1 MPMHTSS
8 SSAVSVGHTNK
19 RSYFKMHVGNRMA
32 IVELGGYLTFGIG
45 LLVLCADVYYGFSE
59 GVNFRWSII
68 VMLLSAVLM
77 GLSKIHEVL
86 LEIRDK

>member
-1 MPMHTSS
+1 
-8 SSAVSVGHTNK
+8 
-19 RSYFKMHVGNRMA
+19 MHVGNRMA

-45 LLVLCADVYYGFSE
+45 LLVLCFDIYYDGSDRVMFY
-59 GVNFRWSII
+59 WSII

>member
-1 MPMHTSS
+1 M
-8 SSAVSVGHTNK
+8 
-19 RSYFKMHVGNRMA
+19 RMA
-32 IVELGGYLTFGIG
+32 IVKLGGYLFFGFG
-45 LLVLCADVYYGFSE
+45 LFALCLDLYLQPRVLE

-68 VMLLSAVLM
+68 VMLLGAVLM

>member
-1 MPMHTSS
+1 MQ
-8 SSAVSVGHTNK
+8 VG
-19 RSYFKMHVGNRMA
+19 YRMA

-45 LLVLCADVYYGFSE
+45 LLVLCADVYYGSSE

-86 LEIRDK
+86 VEIRDK